1 MTRFTEPVWYLSPAL
16 ASAQC
21 QDSWRWQPTV
31 TCLTV
36 LQSAEQFVLAI
47 RCYNFIFFP
56 PTHETMNYFVWN
68 KEQRPYIAN
77 KSILLA
83 NNSASLI
90 FVKSSHNVWKV
101 VPEKLVHIS
110 LLFFRR
116 VFGDSMNFSL
126 LKIQGCKGQRTF
138 SYANTHFWMTWH
150 KLQYLRCQLS
160 PVWDSWK

>member
-47 RCYNFIFFP
+47 RCYNFIFPP

-101 VPEKLVHIS
+101 SAHFVVVLSTSFRGFNEFLFAQNSRMQRSKDFFLCQHTFLNDMAQITIPEVPAKPSLRLV
-110 LLFFRR
+110 
-116 VFGDSMNFSL
+116 
-126 LKIQGCKGQRTF
+126 KIKTK
-138 SYANTHFWMTWH
+138 H
-150 KLQYLRCQLS
+150 
-160 PVWDSWK
+160 